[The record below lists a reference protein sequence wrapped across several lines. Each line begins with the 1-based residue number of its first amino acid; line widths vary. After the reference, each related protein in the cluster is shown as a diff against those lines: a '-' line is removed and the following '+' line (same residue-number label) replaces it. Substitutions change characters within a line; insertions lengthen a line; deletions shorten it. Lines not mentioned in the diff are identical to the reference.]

1 MKLET
6 FFEIFLLGDHSM
18 INGVFK
24 GNFGGW
30 NGQLMDELM
39 IINFLFTVPHK
50 SVTFKRV
57 YLLVYSWSKKALELP
72 FCCFAG

>member
-39 IINFLFTVPHK
+39 IINFLFTACLHSL
-50 SVTFKRV
+50 SVSCLMA
-57 YLLVYSWSKKALELP
+57 YEP
-72 FCCFAG
+72 